1 MATNYVTAKYQEIY
15 DMGTVSG
22 RTTIVGIHCPTGKQ
36 IQNML
41 SGFFSQFR
49 KFRYSGCTVQL
60 VPAAQLPADPSQVS
74 FEAGALTVD
83 PRDLLNPILFHG
95 IHGEDLNSAL
105 NQLYSAYIGNNSGDN
120 GSASNV
126 GDTFTSS
133 VSEFDI
139 SNVNTAISYY
149 SALSDPSFRKFGI
162 QSGARVKL
170 RPLVHPLVQSNP
182 MLPSDAVLTGSVTG
196 TDITYNGASTGMTDA
211 DGNIINRAFYAPLGV
226 DGQPTVEQGVAPIM
240 FTNGLRPLGWLPT
253 TSLYPVPKPG
263 VLPTAQVWIPSQN
276 KTTELPKLFMGVF
289 IFPPSYTQEMYF
301 RLIIT
306 HHFEFKDFSTALGG
320 RTRGQYAETIP
331 EPSAS
336 GSKESPTT
344 SLEVVDGNVQKSTEG
359 VF

>member
-22 RTTIVGIHCPTGKQ
+22 RTTIVGIHCPTGRQ
-36 IQNML
+36 VQNML

-49 KFRYSGCTVQL
+49 KFRYSGCSVQL

-74 FEAGALTVD
+74 FEAGELTVD

-95 IHGEDLNSAL
+95 IHGEDLNEAL
-105 NQLYSAYIGNNSGDN
+105 NQLYAAYVGNNSGD
-120 GSASNV
+120 GGMASNV
-126 GDTFTSS
+126 GDSVTSS
-133 VSEFDI
+133 VTEYDI
-139 SNVNTAISYY
+139 SNVNTSISYY

-182 MLPSDAVLTGSVTG
+182 MLPSEAYLRGIVSGSQTHDYRG
-196 TDITYNGASTGMTDA
+196 ESTGMTDA
-211 DGNIINRAFYAPLGV
+211 DGNIINRSFYAPLGV
-226 DGQPTVEQGVAPIM
+226 DGVPTIQQGVAPVV

-253 TSLYPVPKPG
+253 SSLMPAPIG
-263 VLPTAQVWIPSQN
+263 VLPNAISWTDVGG
-276 KTTELPKLFMGVF
+276 KTTQLPKLFMGVF

-306 HHFEFKDFSTALGG
+306 HYFEFKDFSTALGN
-320 RTRGQYAETIP
+320 RTNGQYAETIP

-336 GSKESPTT
+336 GSKEASTT

>member
-1 MATNYVTAKYQEIY
+1 MATNYVSAKYQEIY

-36 IQNML
+36 VQNML

-49 KFRYSGCTVQL
+49 KFRYTGCTVQL

-95 IHGEDLNSAL
+95 IHGENLNNAL
-105 NQLYSAYIGNNSGDN
+105 NQLYAAYVGNNSGD
-120 GSASNV
+120 GGMASNV
-126 GDTFTSS
+126 GDAITSS
-133 VSEFDI
+133 VTEYDI

-170 RPLVHPLVQSNP
+170 KPLVHPLVQSNP
-182 MLPSDAVLTGSVTG
+182 MLPSDSTLRVIPSGSGQVK
-196 TDITYNGASTGMTDA
+196 TYDGKSAGMTDA
-211 DGNIINRAFYAPLGV
+211 DGNIINRSFYAPLGV
-226 DGQPTVEQGVAPIM
+226 DGLPVVQQGVAPVM

-253 TSLYPVPKPG
+253 SQMAPAPLGTVSG
-263 VLPTAQVWIPSQN
+263 GTAQADLS
-276 KTTELPKLFMGVF
+276 TTQLPKLFMGVF

-306 HHFEFKDFSTALGG
+306 HYFEFKDFSTALGV
-320 RTRGQYAETIP
+320 RTSGQYAETIP
-331 EPSAS
+331 EPSPGTSA
-336 GSKESPTT
+336 GTT